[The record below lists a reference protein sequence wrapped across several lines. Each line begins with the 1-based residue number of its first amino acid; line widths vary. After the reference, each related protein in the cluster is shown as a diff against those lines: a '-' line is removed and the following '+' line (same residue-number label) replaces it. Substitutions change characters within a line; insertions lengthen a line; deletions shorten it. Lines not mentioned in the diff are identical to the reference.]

1 MILGKV
7 CTRSCRFCGV
17 ANISNAK
24 ILPPN
29 KNEPAEIA
37 KMVAELGLSHVV
49 ITSVTRDDL
58 EDEGASQFASTI
70 CEIRK
75 ISQTKKPSI
84 EVLTPDFNANKK
96 LLNMV
101 CEASPDVFNHNIET
115 VKRLSKIVR
124 SKADYEKS
132 LKVLKYVSDNFP
144 NVMVKSGVIVG
155 LGETKEEVVETLYDL
170 CNAGCSI
177 VTIGQYFAPSKAN
190 ALVEKIYT
198 DEEFDFF
205 KKKGEEAGIKYVFSG
220 RFVRSSYLAD
230 EALNFAKKQ
239 EL

>member
-17 ANISNAK
+17 ANISGSE
-24 ILPPN
+24 ILPPDV
-29 KNEPAEIA
+29 NEPAEVA
-37 KMVAELGLSHVV
+37 KMVNELGLAHVV

-58 EDEGASQFASTI
+58 ADEGASQFAATI
-70 CEIRK
+70 NEIRRLRPVK
-75 ISQTKKPSI
+75 TPSI
-84 EVLTPDFNANKK
+84 EVLTPDFNARKE
-96 LLNMV
+96 LIDVV
-101 CEASPDVFNHNIET
+101 CKCSPEVFNHNIET
-115 VKRLSKIVR
+115 VKRLSSTIR
-124 SKADYEKS
+124 SKADYERS
-132 LKVLKYVSDNFP
+132 LSVLKYVSDNFP
-144 NVMVKSGVIVG
+144 NVVVKSGVMVG
-155 LGETKEEVVETLYDL
+155 LGETKEEVIETLRDL

-190 ALVEKIYT
+190 ANVEKIYT
-198 DEEFDFF
+198 DDEFDYF

-230 EALNFAKKQ
+230 EALNFTKKQ